1 MKKCVVV
8 LVLFLIVVLFIPA
21 QEINT
26 DFGAPGEIAFGL
38 AEITPNWALGGFF
51 QYMKFPWAI
60 PIGGGVSNYLGF
72 GGNVASYY
80 CFYESR
86 LYFTVK
92 ALFEGR
98 FTVSSKFA
106 VDTETGLGFIANDEG
121 TGFIGTL
128 GLAPKFQVKPNL
140 TGRIFI
146 GIDFAGNPAY
156 DALDYDSKQF
166 IYYFRLNVGI
176 VKQL

>member
-1 MKKCVVV
+1 MKKCV
-8 LVLFLIVVLFIPA
+8 LILILFSIVVLFVPA

-26 DFGAPGEIAFGL
+26 DYSDPGEIVFGL

-60 PIGGGVSNYLGF
+60 PIGGGRSNYLGF
-72 GGNVASYY
+72 GGNVGAYY
-80 CFYESR
+80 CFSESR
-86 LYFTVK
+86 LYISAK

-98 FTVSSKFA
+98 FTGSSTFA
-106 VDTETGLGFIANDEG
+106 VDAETGLGFIAADGG

-128 GLAPKFQVKPNL
+128 GLAPRFNVNPNL
-140 TGRIFI
+140 LMRIFI

-156 DALDYDSKQF
+156 DPLDYDSKEF

-176 VKQL
+176 VKEL